1 MSISYSN
8 TNNDINFDHSFKHQE
23 KGMIKETGN
32 FRNLMK
38 IILISAIVLTVV
50 SGIVLLAVVISKKK
64 HFEDNGKHI
73 NYIDENKNVT
83 FKTDNVDVSST
94 NVEESTEIN
103 IKYYSTINIEVN
115 NSNEIKETI
124 EDYVEESLNI
134 KTDEDNSEIYIE
146 KQNEINITDIP
157 TLEMD
162 KDDNSNYIEKSNNIN
177 NSILKNNSEIN
188 STYIDEIKEFEIIDN
203 SISEK
208 YNDDNS
214 TNFIEEFENINI
226 SNLEIINDIN
236 SINIEKDIEIINNS
250 TIEINNNI
258 DSTYME
264 SEIINNSTI
273 ETNNDDNFIYVS
285 PKETNIEYNEAE
297 LKFFNIE
304 KNISSKIIG
313 ESNETQ
319 ANITFNYISVLGIKN
334 ENIEENTNKT
344 YYEGFCAILSTSY
357 FNKSN
362 NEEESLLNNIELNKI
377 INEDNQNKLIRNL
390 EKQYFKNKKND
401 EVDKEDYE
409 ETMPFLKISFYK
421 DGTYKNINRPYSLSE
436 NNFKEMKEFLD
447 LIIPKIT
454 NDSIFVKKIDQEII
468 EKVREDI
475 QISNSLNDDNA
486 FRNLNEKKISII

>member
-157 TLEMD
+157 TLEID

-177 NSILKNNSEIN
+177 NSILKNNSEI
-188 STYIDEIKEFEIIDN
+188 
-203 SISEK
+203 
-208 YNDDNS
+208 
-214 TNFIEEFENINI
+214 
-226 SNLEIINDIN
+226 
-236 SINIEKDIEIINNS
+236 
-250 TIEINNNI
+250 
-258 DSTYME
+258 
-264 SEIINNSTI
+264 
-273 ETNNDDNFIYVS
+273 
-285 PKETNIEYNEAE
+285 A
-297 LKFFNIE
+297 
-304 KNISSKIIG
+304 
-313 ESNETQ
+313 
-319 ANITFNYISVLGIKN
+319 A
-334 ENIEENTNKT
+334 
-344 YYEGFCAILSTSY
+344 
-357 FNKSN
+357 
-362 NEEESLLNNIELNKI
+362 
-377 INEDNQNKLIRNL
+377 
-390 EKQYFKNKKND
+390 
-401 EVDKEDYE
+401 
-409 ETMPFLKISFYK
+409 FL
-421 DGTYKNINRPYSLSE
+421 
-436 NNFKEMKEFLD
+436 
-447 LIIPKIT
+447 
-454 NDSIFVKKIDQEII
+454 
-468 EKVREDI
+468 
-475 QISNSLNDDNA
+475 
-486 FRNLNEKKISII
+486 